1 MKPEPGQPAPHSDLP
16 PRGLSRWVDDA
27 ERVDVAVYAAI
38 AGTPTPVLDRAMGRL
53 SKAADYSK
61 LSLAAAGVLA
71 LAGGPAG
78 RRASLAGLASVA
90 VTATV
95 VNAGL
100 KLAVRR
106 DRPDRVAEDVPIA
119 RHVPMPSSRSFPSG
133 HSAAAFAFAT
143 GVGQVLPAA
152 GIALRALATA
162 VAYSRV
168 HTGVHYPGDVIAG
181 ALTGVAIAELTSRR
195 LGA

>member
-1 MKPEPGQPAPHSDLP
+1 VS
-16 PRGLSRWVDDA
+16 WVDDA

-38 AGTPTPVLDRAMGRL
+38 ARTPTPVLDRAMGRL
-53 SKAADYSK
+53 SKAADYSR
-61 LSLAAAGVLA
+61 LSLAAAGLLA
-71 LAGGPAG
+71 VAGGPAG

-100 KLAVRR
+100 KLIVRR
-106 DRPDRVAEDVPIA
+106 DRPDRIAEEVPIA
-119 RHVPMPSSRSFPSG
+119 RQVPMPISRSFPSG

-143 GVGQVLPAA
+143 GVGGVIPTA
-152 GIALRALATA
+152 GIALRALASA

-168 HTGVHYPGDVIAG
+168 HTGVHYPADVIAG
-181 ALTGVAIAELTSRR
+181 ALTGVAIAELTNRR